1 MTLTS
6 WAAAQFPERLLV
18 RLVSLAYRR
27 FEPEIRSADEVCG
40 RGGTMVDIGG
50 WYGPWARRLVRRASR
65 VVVIEPTPLHEV
77 LSRTLPS
84 GVDVIG
90 AAASDHDGEAE
101 IWLPSPNGATR
112 GVSSLHRRDIH
123 STSVRVPLVTVDGLG
138 LRDVTFM
145 KIDVDGH
152 EIPVLRGAAET
163 VSRDKPRLLIEV
175 EQRIQPVENVTD
187 LLACWG
193 YRGWVKPGR
202 QWVPLA
208 GFPLAAHQA
217 RTMYAAD
224 RGLARRLLW
233 PFPRYVNSVL
243 FLPES
248 EAPGSR
254 RAREGGRGTRP
265 GRRVTQLRIAPVVR
279 PGGSA
284 GGGHV
289 LAGLFAVAR
298 RLLDHRRLRTAVAP
312 GQRNGG
318 DKQRHQHGQRGPAAD
333 HGPEQRPEVSGQ
345 HGSSSP

>member
-6 WAAAQFPERLLV
+6 RVAAQLPEGLLV
-18 RLVSLAYRR
+18 RLISLAYRR
-27 FEPEIRSADEVCG
+27 FEPEIRNVDEICG

-77 LSRTLPS
+77 LSRTLPPAA
-84 GVDVIG
+84 DVIG
-90 AAASDHDGEAE
+90 AAASDHGGEAE

-123 STSVRVPLVTVDGLG
+123 STSVTVPLVTVDGLG

-152 EIPVLRGAAET
+152 EVPVLRGAAET
-163 VSRDKPRLLIEV
+163 VRRDQPRLLIEV

-187 LLACWG
+187 LLASWG

-208 GFPLAAHQA
+208 DFPLAAHQA

-248 EAPGSR
+248 QAGPGPLRGHPPHR
-254 RAREGGRGTRP
+254 RH
-265 GRRVTQLRIAPVVR
+265 RRVAPTSHFLST
-279 PGGSA
+279 P
-284 GGGHV
+284 
-289 LAGLFAVAR
+289 
-298 RLLDHRRLRTAVAP
+298 
-312 GQRNGG
+312 
-318 DKQRHQHGQRGPAAD
+318 
-333 HGPEQRPEVSGQ
+333 
-345 HGSSSP
+345 